1 MSQVKTRNDTR
12 DRWELF
18 PHDADIGTR
27 GLGET
32 KAEAFENAARAMMAA
47 CLDLTQVRC
56 DLCVAVSC
64 SAPDDEVLLVDW
76 LNALIF
82 EMATRRMVFGDFR
95 VRIEDHR
102 LEGEAWGEPA
112 DSRRHAPSCE
122 HKGATYT
129 ALRVFQRPDG
139 LWCAEC
145 VVDV

>member
-1 MSQVKTRNDTR
+1 MSAEKPADVAR
-12 DRWELF
+12 DGWELF
-18 PHDADIGTR
+18 AHDADVGVR
-27 GLGET
+27 GLGVT

-47 CLDLTQVRC
+47 CLDLAQVRC
-56 DLCVAVSC
+56 KQCVAVSC
-64 SAPDDEVLLVDW
+64 SAPDEEVLLVDW

-95 VRIEDHR
+95 VRIDGCR
-102 LEGEAWGEPA
+102 LDGEAWGEPA
-112 DSRRHAPSCE
+112 DSKRHAPSCE

-139 LWCAEC
+139 LWCADC

>member
-1 MSQVKTRNDTR
+1 MSQPKTSDVARE
-12 DRWELF
+12 RWEHF
-18 PHDADIGTR
+18 SHDADIGAR
-27 GLGET
+27 GFGES

-47 CLDLTQVRC
+47 CLDLAQVRC
-56 DLCVAVSC
+56 DQSVQISC

-82 EMATRRMVFGDFR
+82 EMATRRMVFGDFK
-95 VRIEDHR
+95 VRIEGQR
-102 LEGEAWGEPA
+102 LDGEAWGEPA
-112 DSRRHAPSCE
+112 DAKRHAPSCE

-129 ALRVFQRPDG
+129 GLRVFQRPDG